1 MSGPPVQRKATD
13 PQLRCAEKADVEH
26 YGNVVGWCIFCQE
39 PVHEKDLTIW
49 SRGSDIP
56 LCCECRVP
64 TEWRDAFLKEGQPAM
79 SVYICLKAKRE
90 CTLEFRK
97 KREERLLCLSHGIV
111 QKYANTLNS
120 NSKVHEA
127 LQGKLKWSLREN
139 ETASV
144 CSADEDDA
152 EAQAAAEDGAAEDGA
167 AAHEEAAPGNGEA
180 EAQAGEEEGEEDN
193 IHSEASSEDLYPDPF
208 AMHRAE
214 LISESKGARNDPHV
228 LRMEAKKS
236 EDAAKAEDEAK
247 KEAFKEDKLLTVRNY
262 LFMSNLPDS
271 DYDRII
277 FAELETPGYKLG
289 VDDGAGSFVSEPW
302 LVKISD
308 DEEAREE
315 EAIEKKNDTDLIKV
329 AEEQA
334 GAAQLAFPLASFTP
348 WTPENIKLATTRM
361 MDSINSKQGVHR
373 EDVLE
378 MCSSDSDTYKSIWA
392 EKQGKHCRP
401 WSPSLSN
408 SVAVLAAHE
417 DPPRADPHS
426 PLACPRVLLSSKVV
440 TRTGDSPDRSTR
452 TR

>member
-56 LCCECRVP
+56 LCCERRVP
-64 TEWRDAFLKEGQPAM
+64 TEWRDAFLNEGQPAM
-79 SVYICLKAKRE
+79 SVYICLKAKRD

-193 IHSEASSEDLYPDPF
+193 IRSDVSSEDLYPDPF
-208 AMHRAE
+208 A
-214 LISESKGARNDPHV
+214 
-228 LRMEAKKS
+228 AKKS

-392 EKQGKHCRP
+392 ENQGKHCRP